1 METTARIYVA
11 GHRGLG
17 GSAIVRALE
26 GAGYENLVLRSHSE
40 LDLRRQADVEA
51 FFAAEQPDYVFLAA
65 ARVGGIHANA
75 TYRAEFIYDNLMIQS
90 NVIESAYRSGVR
102 RLLFLGSSCV
112 YPRECPQP
120 MREEYLLTGPLESTN
135 EPYAVAKIAGIRMC
149 QAYNAQHGTSFVPV
163 MPTNLYGE
171 NDNFHLDDAHV
182 LPALLRKIDE
192 AKRRG
197 AASVSVWG
205 TGAPRREFLHVD
217 DLAQACLFVME
228 REDLTELVNIGSG
241 EEITVSE
248 LARTICEVVG
258 YDGKLAFDS
267 GRPDGTPR
275 KLLDSGRLR
284 GFGWRPTIGLRRGI
298 EMTYAWYLRECV
310 SGAAAAQA

>member
-11 GHRGLG
+11 GHRGLV
-17 GSAIVRALE
+17 GSAIVRTLAR
-26 GAGYENLVLRSHSE
+26 AGYDNLVLRSRSE

-51 FFAAEQPDYVFLAA
+51 FFAAEQPEYVFLAA
-65 ARVGGIHANA
+65 AKVGGIHANA
-75 TYRAEFIYDNLMIQS
+75 TYRAQFIYDNLMIQS

-112 YPRECPQP
+112 YPRDCPQP
-120 MREEYLLTGPLESTN
+120 MREEHLLTGPLESTN

-149 QAYNAQHGTSFVPV
+149 QAYNGQYGTSFVPV

-182 LPALLRKIDE
+182 LPALLRKVDE
-192 AKRRG
+192 AKRSG

-205 TGAPRREFLHVD
+205 SGAPRREFLHVD
-217 DLAQACLFVME
+217 DLARACLFVME
-228 REDLTELVNIGSG
+228 REDLTELINIGSG
-241 EEITVSE
+241 VEITVSE
-248 LARTICEVVG
+248 LARTICQVVG
-258 YDGKLAFDS
+258 YAGALAFDS

-284 GFGWRPTIGLRRGI
+284 GLGWRPSIGLRRGI
-298 EMTYAWYLRECV
+298 EMTYAWYLRECAQ
-310 SGAAAAQA
+310 GAAAAQA